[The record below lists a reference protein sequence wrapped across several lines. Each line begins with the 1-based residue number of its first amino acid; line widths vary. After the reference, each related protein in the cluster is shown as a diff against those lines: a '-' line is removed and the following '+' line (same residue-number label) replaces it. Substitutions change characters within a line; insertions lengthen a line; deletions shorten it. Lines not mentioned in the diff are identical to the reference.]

1 MIWRIKSLE
10 QNKEN
15 WFEKSETFKEMNRL
29 MDLENPFSDE
39 VSTDEFVA
47 DFMRP
52 DRTFESEAEELKHL
66 SSAQAVLRDELLATY
81 DFLDKKGLLKAYKE
95 YRDEE

>member
-15 WFEKSETFKEMNRL
+15 WFEKSETFREMNRL

-52 DRTFESEAEELKHL
+52 DRTFESEADELKHL
-66 SSAQAVLRDELLATY
+66 RSAQAVLRDELLATY